1 MESQNSPHKA
11 GFIFVHH
18 IRACSMCT
26 IKARR
31 FFLNQGLTNVEI
43 QDFFDNR
50 MPIAQLNQART
61 LDQYEATAQRRYSAA
76 NEFSRRVNIEREAGI
91 RNQRSEVSN
100 QKDEAG
106 DEREQ

>member
-18 IRACSMCT
+18 IRACGMCT

-43 QDFFDNR
+43 KDFFDNGK
-50 MPIAQLNQART
+50 PIVRFEELFGHDAMAQQ
-61 LDQYEATAQRRYSAA
+61 
-76 NEFSRRVNIEREAGI
+76 VIERAKEDG
-91 RNQRSEVSN
+91 
-100 QKDEAG
+100 
-106 DEREQ
+106 

>member
-31 FFLNQGLTNVEI
+31 FFLNHGLTNAEI
-43 QDFFDNR
+43 QYFFDNG
-50 MPIAQLNQART
+50 MA
-61 LDQYEATAQRRYSAA
+61 
-76 NEFSRRVNIEREAGI
+76 IERFEELFGHDAMAQQVIMRAKEDG
-91 RNQRSEVSN
+91 
-100 QKDEAG
+100 
-106 DEREQ
+106 

>member
-31 FFLNQGLTNVEI
+31 FFLNQGLTNIEI
-43 QDFFDNR
+43 IDFFDNG
-50 MPIAQLNQART
+50 MPIARFEELFGHDAMAQQVIMSA
-61 LDQYEATAQRRYSAA
+61 YEY
-76 NEFSRRVNIEREAGI
+76 G
-91 RNQRSEVSN
+91 
-100 QKDEAG
+100 
-106 DEREQ
+106 

>member
-31 FFLNQGLTNVEI
+31 FFLNQGLTNIEI
-43 QDFFDNR
+43 KDFFDNG
-50 MPIAQLNQART
+50 MAIEQFEELFGHDAMAQQVIMRAKE
-61 LDQYEATAQRRYSAA
+61 D
-76 NEFSRRVNIEREAGI
+76 G
-91 RNQRSEVSN
+91 
-100 QKDEAG
+100 
-106 DEREQ
+106 

>member
-31 FFLNQGLTNVEI
+31 FFLNQGLTNTEI
-43 QDFFDNR
+43 QDFFDNG
-50 MPIAQLNQART
+50 MPIARFEELFGHDAM
-61 LDQYEATAQRRYSAA
+61 AQQVIMRAK
-76 NEFSRRVNIEREAGI
+76 EDG
-91 RNQRSEVSN
+91 
-100 QKDEAG
+100 
-106 DEREQ
+106 